1 MTFKLPKETSKGH
14 RVNHNRPFAAALAIT
29 FGLTGCELYTVEEPA
44 LATEEAMETPEDV
57 DAPYWREV
65 HAEDLVLVQTRHG
78 VTAIE
83 LNISFAPNHAKRFRD
98 LARAEFY
105 DGEYFYRVIDGFVAQ
120 GGVQDVERVESWP
133 ALANENDR
141 PLSFEPFVPLGN
153 DDLFTDLVGHTGTGF
168 ATGRDREMGRE
179 WLLHCP
185 GALAMARDTG
195 PDTGS
200 TEFYIVLG
208 PQRYLDRNLTIFGRV
223 IDGMEYIQAL
233 ERGDREVE
241 SGVIQPPR
249 TGDGILSVRIAAD
262 VPETDRPVYQVM
274 KTRTDQF
281 EAAKQSRRVREEDF
295 FYRKPPEVLDV
306 CGVEVPA
313 RRVR

>member
-1 MTFKLPKETSKGH
+1 MIQL
-14 RVNHNRPFAAALAIT
+14 AALGIGLLASGCGSLPVSEEDLTETELAI
-29 FGLTGCELYTVEEPA
+29 
-44 LATEEAMETPEDV
+44 ETPEDI

-65 HAEDLVLVQTRHG
+65 HPQDLVLIETRHG

-98 LARAEFY
+98 LARAGFY
-105 DGEYFYRVIDGFVAQ
+105 DGEYFYRVIEGFVAQ

-133 ALANENDR
+133 ALKNENDR
-141 PLSFEPFVPLGN
+141 ALSFEPFVPLGN
-153 DDLFTDLVGHTGTGF
+153 DDLFTDLVGHSGSGF
-168 ATGRDREMGRE
+168 AMARDRELGRE

-200 TEFYIVLG
+200 TEFYVVLG

-223 IDGMEYIQAL
+223 IDGMEHLQAL
-233 ERGDREVE
+233 ERGDRDVE

-249 TGDGILSVRIAAD
+249 TGDEIISVRVAAD
-262 VPETDRPVYQVM
+262 IPENARPRYQVM
-274 KTRTDQF
+274 KTKTNAF
-281 EAAKQSRRVREEDF
+281 EVAKRNRRVREEAF
-295 FYRKPPEVLDV
+295 FYRRPPEILDI
-306 CGVEVPA
+306 CGFEVPA
-313 RRVR
+313 RRVG